1 MVMAVK
7 TIEQLVVL
15 NDVSWDLYEHLL
27 AEQAGKRGTRLTFT
41 QGTLEIMVLSI
52 QHERLS
58 AILTTLVD
66 LLVLEFGLDAESLGS
81 ATFRRPDLQQG
92 FEPDSCFYIQ
102 HAEAVRGRAEIDLLV
117 DPPPDLTIEI
127 DITHQSLDR
136 LPLFAAVGI
145 PEVWR
150 YHLGQVHILVLEK
163 GAYISA
169 EQSLS
174 FPTLTPARLTQFV
187 QDGERLNKSAWMRA
201 VREWARG
208 AGGGA

>member
-1 MVMAVK
+1 MAAAVQAP
-7 TIEQLVVL
+7 ERLVIL
-15 NDVSWDLYEHLL
+15 EPVSWQTYERLL
-27 AEQAGKRGTRLTFT
+27 EEQQGRGGTRFT
-41 QGTLEIMVLSI
+41 YDRGILEIMVLSI
-52 QHERLS
+52 QHERL
-58 AILTTLVD
+58 AGILTTLVD
-66 LLVLEFGLDAESLGS
+66 LLVLEFRLDSESLGS
-81 ATFRRPDLQQG
+81 TTFRRPDLQQG

-150 YHLGQVHILVLEK
+150 YHAGRVEILVLENS
-163 GAYISA
+163 AYGPA

-174 FPTLTPARLTQFV
+174 FPALSPALLNQFV
-187 QDGERLNKSAWMRA
+187 QEGERLNKSAWMRG
-201 VREWARG
+201 VREWARSVQSMD
-208 AGGGA
+208 